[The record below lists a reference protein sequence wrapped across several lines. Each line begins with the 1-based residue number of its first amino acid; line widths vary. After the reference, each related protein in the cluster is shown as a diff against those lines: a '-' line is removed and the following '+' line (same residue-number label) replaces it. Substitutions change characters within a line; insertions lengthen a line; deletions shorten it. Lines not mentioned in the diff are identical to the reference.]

1 MTTLAEKLAA
11 RAADNVNK
19 TDPVIPPVV
28 EVPVENYTPEVTPM
42 VEPTPAFQEEPAP
55 AEPVPEVAVDD
66 SNEVLEY
73 NKMRAKE
80 PEVAIVKVK
89 VYYKS
94 PSNSKRG
101 YQWAAGILRPDDTG
115 KYSPTNEAEE
125 QLCEALV
132 ADGYLQLIK

>member
-19 TDPVIPPVV
+19 TDPVTPPV
-28 EVPVENYTPEVTPM
+28 EETPPA
-42 VEPTPAFQEEPAP
+42 VEPQIEPTVPPFQEQPAP

-73 NKMRAKE
+73 HKMRAKE
-80 PEVAIVKVK
+80 PEVAVVKVK

-94 PSNSKRG
+94 SSNSKRG
-101 YQWAAGILRPDDTG
+101 YQWAAGIFRPDALG